1 MILLVVMSPM
11 GKYGRFACTTALA
24 LVLSVGAW
32 IGHEG
37 EAAGQAARARSWLG
51 VELGRAGG
59 PGRGVAIRHV
69 VRGSPA
75 YVGGLRDGDVIV
87 RLDEVSVARPDDVIH
102 EVTLRPPGRAVRL
115 VALRGVSELTIEVTL
130 ARFPALD
137 EMLRLDKVGAPAP
150 SWGGIAPVAG
160 PVPATSRDVRGKVVV
175 LDFWATWCVACRLTA
190 PRLSAW
196 QAKFGAQGL
205 AVIGITDDSV
215 ADATRA
221 VASFGMRYA
230 VGSDESYA
238 TQLAFGVT
246 ALPTVFLIDKRGVVR
261 DVSVGFDPQRELEM
275 EGLVQ
280 RLLAEPG
287 P

>member
-1 MILLVVMSPM
+1 MNPNPEIAPPLPPAAPRM
-11 GKYGRFACTTALA
+11 GLA
-24 LVLSVGAW
+24 IASLVLGILACVLSLFLVGAVC
-32 IGHEG
+32 GLV
-37 EAAGQAARARSWLG
+37 GQILG
-51 VELGRAGG
+51 LV
-59 PGRGVAIRHV
+59 HV
-69 VRGSPA
+69 VRKRGPNA
-75 YVGGLRDGDVIV
+75 LAWWGMGL
-87 RLDEVSVARPDDVIH
+87 SVAGI
-102 EVTLRPPGRAVRL
+102 LAS
-115 VALRGVSELTIEVTL
+115 VALGAVYYHL
-130 ARFPALD
+130 AMQIRNQAASSL
-137 EMLRLDKVGAPAP
+137 GAESWTKWEGLPAP
-150 SWGGIAPVAG
+150 
-160 PVPATSRDVRGKVVV
+160 DVSLTTLDGRTIQLDQLKGKRVV